1 MSSFT
6 YEFETAEEVAKMREK
21 VMKAKLIVLCD
32 MKKHPLSNPRIM
44 RKKEKESLVKEVKK
58 LIDTMT
64 EEELTTMFNECCI
77 DNLFEGGDY
86 TSYPIYDL
94 NAIKNTEVRLDDES
108 ILPVPTNTP
117 VIMDCG
123 GNLIHSAL
131 C

>member
-6 YEFETAEEVAKMREK
+6 YEFETEEEVAKMKEK

-32 MKKHPLSNPRIM
+32 MNKHPLSNPRIM
-44 RKKEKESLVKEVKK
+44 RKKEKDNLVKEVKK
-58 LIDTMT
+58 LIDTKT

-77 DNLFEGGDY
+77 DNLFEVGDY

-94 NAIKNTEVRLDDES
+94 NAIKNTEDK
-108 ILPVPTNTP
+108 LPVPSETP
-117 VIMDCG
+117 VVMDCG
-123 GNLIHSAL
+123 GNLIHSAY